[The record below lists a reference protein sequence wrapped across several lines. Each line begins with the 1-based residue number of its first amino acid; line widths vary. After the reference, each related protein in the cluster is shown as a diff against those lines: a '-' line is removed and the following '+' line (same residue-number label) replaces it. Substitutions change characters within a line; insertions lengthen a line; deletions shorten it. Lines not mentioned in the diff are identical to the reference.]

1 MSQSLTPEK
10 VTLRYAVVSMLFLGL
25 AGFEGMLMRS
35 QLLHPTSG
43 IMDNEHYY
51 AMLTAHPMVGI
62 YGFAY
67 MAVMGAFLYLVP
79 MLLKKKIFSLKLANI
94 NMWVHIAG
102 VLIVWFAGFYFHFAG
117 LYTLYWPLPVERFTP
132 ISVATYAIGLFI
144 IEISVLMII
153 FNIAATIFKKT
164 EGSLTS
170 GMALKKLML
179 AAFGLDVIVRYFS
192 SFLSKVSMRFS
203 STHVAPPV
211 GTGYASSGGNPS
223 EEKLPVFIVSVM
235 RGSIDAVIN
244 AIVLAG
250 TGLLMLGFS
259 IYALMGVFINPLI
272 IDPLI
277 YKNVFWWGLDMIADG
292 DVLIWV
298 AGSLYLLAPLLTGQ
312 KLYGEETVR
321 YVIALDLIVS
331 MGVWSH
337 HLMSDTPQPLIMRLV
352 SGQFITW
359 GEFIT
364 MGLTF
369 FVVLMTLWRAR
380 PIKMTMPVKFMLG
393 GILGF
398 MLGGVAGLMQANI
411 ALNVIL
417 HNTQWVP
424 GFHVHQIILTGL
436 GSILFAVIYAL
447 LPMLTGTELKSKF
460 LSDLHFYCWIIGG
473 IGMAFSMGLAW
484 TPGMLRR
491 TLYPGVDIY
500 FPYMAAATLFAH
512 ILAVGFAAF
521 LLNLIETYGV
531 RTLVGL
537 FIPLKAESESQ

>member
-1 MSQSLTPEK
+1 MSNGLTPEK
-10 VTLRYAVVSMLFLGL
+10 VTLRYAIVSMLFLAL

-35 QLLHPTSG
+35 QLLHPVSG

-79 MLLKKKIFSLKLANI
+79 MLLKKEIFSLRLANI

-102 VLIVWFAGFYFHFAG
+102 VLTVWFAGFFFHFG
-117 LYTLYWPLPVERFTP
+117 SLYTLYWPLPVDRFSP
-132 ISVATYAIGLFI
+132 ISVATYAVGLFI
-144 IEISVLMII
+144 IEVSVLMFI
-153 FNIAATIFKKT
+153 FNIATTVFKKT

-179 AAFGLDVIVRYFS
+179 AAFGLDVIIRYFS
-192 SFLSKVSMRFS
+192 SFISKVSMRFS
-203 STHVAPPV
+203 ATHVAPPI
-211 GTGYASSGGNPS
+211 GAGQAAAGGPS
-223 EEKLPVFIVSVM
+223 EEEKLPVFVVSVM

-259 IYALMGVFINPLI
+259 VYALMGVLINPLV

-292 DVLIWV
+292 DVLIWT
-298 AGSLYLLAPLLTGQ
+298 AGSLYLLAPLLTGE

-337 HLMSDTPQPLIMRLV
+337 HLMSDTPQPIFMRLL

-364 MGLTF
+364 IGLTF

-398 MLGGVAGLMQANI
+398 MLGGAAGLMQANV

-424 GFHVHQIILTGL
+424 GIHVHELLLTGL
-436 GSILFAVIYAL
+436 GSIIFAVIYAL
-447 LPMLTGTELKSKF
+447 LPKLTGTELKSKF
-460 LSDLHFYCWIIGG
+460 LSELHFYGWVIGG
-473 IGMAFSMGLAW
+473 IGMSFSMGLAW
-484 TPGMLRR
+484 SVGMLRR
-491 TLYPGVDIY
+491 TLYPGVTIY
-500 FPYMAAATLFAH
+500 FPYMAAAMLFAH
-512 ILAVGFAAF
+512 FLAIGFAAF

-531 RTLVGL
+531 ETLVGL
-537 FIPLKAESESQ
+537 FIPLKTKSE